1 MILLGTFAHLAY
13 NLSSSADYYSRAIGL
28 CGEEEK
34 IEVEKQ
40 ERAEGI
46 SEEELS
52 SDVALLVFEVE
63 ARQKLAQLAS
73 ETQSLSQASLLNVI
87 SSYTQYIVICSVE

>member
-34 IEVEKQ
+34 AAEEKQ
-40 ERAEGI
+40 ERAGGS

-73 ETQSLSQASLLNVI
+73 ETQSLSQVSLLNVMYSI
-87 SSYTQYIVICSVE
+87 L